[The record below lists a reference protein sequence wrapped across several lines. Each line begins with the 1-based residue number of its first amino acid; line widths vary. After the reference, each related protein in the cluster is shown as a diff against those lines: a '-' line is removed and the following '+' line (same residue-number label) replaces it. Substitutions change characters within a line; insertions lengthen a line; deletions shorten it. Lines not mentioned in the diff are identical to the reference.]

1 MGKGGGIIYE
11 GFLQHEYM
19 KLVRRVACTRG
30 SPIGPN
36 FQNFVG
42 AAISTNFKMKE
53 APVTQKIFKQK
64 AIMTF
69 FISLVKILLNFLL
82 ELKHAGYDT
91 FGWVFQAEKR
101 SDQLKNLSSKF
112 KSKNG

>member
-30 SPIGPN
+30 SPIGPK

-42 AAISTNFKMKE
+42 APISTNCKTKE
-53 APVTQKIFKQK
+53 AP
-64 AIMTF
+64 
-69 FISLVKILLNFLL
+69 ISP
-82 ELKHAGYDT
+82 
-91 FGWVFQAEKR
+91 
-101 SDQLKNLSSKF
+101 KF
-112 KSKNG
+112 KKIRHFDQFFTF